1 MSSIAELGVIKNLL
15 VILSKTSSVRLA
27 AKHTLLYNFRLNT
40 LGPNSL
46 QFLLI
51 CINRMMTNTLLFHVI
66 TLILLRI
73 YNNFMSRAQRHSCA
87 LCLYFFEEFMSK
99 LKSIV
104 AMMSLASLSTFASD
118 VITIEDIPK
127 IKSVLQSSISPSGNL
142 IAYTRSAPRELYVD
156 KNGSNYSELY
166 IADAK
171 GNTKPY
177 ITGSVN
183 VSSLE
188 WSADGKFVY
197 FLAKFKGDKFKQLY
211 RIPVNGGERQRVM
224 GLKDTSI
231 SRYDISPDNK
241 QVALLA
247 MPAKDKSEKK
257 LKELGFKAEVYEMG
271 LKNKQLFVT
280 DLQMHEKAV
289 SLDAYDLKGYVS
301 DMNWSSNNKK
311 LLVKTQPTALI
322 DDSYTKAQ
330 WHVMNLADQKITM
343 SIATEGKL
351 GTAEFSHNDKHIAVI
366 GAEDKHDPATGRL
379 YLANVE
385 TGEIKDWIPN
395 FAGHVSD
402 IEWSHGSNKLNF
414 IANIGTESIVA
425 TIKPN
430 SQTYRTQIKA
440 GKVIASYLSVSDSD
454 KTIAIKGHT
463 AKHPNEV
470 FIYRSKKLKRITD
483 SNPVLKGKRFAKQES
498 ITMKARDGVEV
509 GGILVYPL
517 DYKEGQRYPLIMQ
530 VHGGPE
536 SHEKNGWVT
545 AYSKPG
551 QMGAARGYAVF
562 YPNYRGSTGKGV
574 DYSKLGQN
582 DYAGAEFND
591 LVDMKNYLVDMGL
604 VDSKRVGITG
614 GSYGGYASAWAATK
628 LTEHFAASVMF
639 VGISNQ
645 LSKFGTTD
653 ISNEMHLVH
662 ARSYPWDK
670 WQYYLERSPIY
681 WAHQSKTPLLIMHGK
696 DDPRVHPAQS
706 MEMYRYM
713 KVQGKDVRLVYYPG
727 EGHGNRKVAAQYDY
741 SLRLMRWMDN
751 YLMAGNKDMPDYKID
766 HKAKLE
772 AKKAADKK
780 AK

>member
-1 MSSIAELGVIKNLL
+1 MFKFKSL
-15 VILSKTSSVRLA
+15 VA
-27 AKHTLLYNFRLNT
+27 
-40 LGPNSL
+40 
-46 QFLLI
+46 LI
-51 CINRMMTNTLLFHVI
+51 
-66 TLILLRI
+66 
-73 YNNFMSRAQRHSCA
+73 
-87 LCLYFFEEFMSK
+87 
-99 LKSIV
+99 
-104 AMMSLASLSTFASD
+104 SLASVSSFASN
-118 VITIEDIPK
+118 VITIEDIPN
-127 IKSVLQSSISPSGNL
+127 IKSVRSSVISPSGDHV
-142 IAYTRSAPRELYVD
+142 AFTRTLPRELYVD
-156 KNGSNYSELY
+156 KNGANYNELL
-166 IADAK
+166 ITDSK
-171 GNTKPY
+171 GNTKPF
-177 ITGSVN
+177 ISGKVN
-183 VSSLE
+183 VGALE
-188 WSADGKFVY
+188 WSVDGKFVY
-197 FLAKFKGDKFKQLY
+197 FLAKFTGDKFTQLY
-211 RIPVNGGERQRVM
+211 RIPVNGGERQKVL
-224 GLKDTSI
+224 GLKETSI
-231 SRYDISPDNK
+231 SRYDISPDGK

-257 LKELGFKAEVYEMG
+257 LQELGFKAEVYEMD

-280 DLQMHEKAV
+280 DLTVQNKPAV
-289 SLDAYDLKGYVS
+289 LSAVNIAGYVS
-301 DMNWSSNNKK
+301 DMNWSADNQQ
-311 LLVKTQPTALI
+311 LLIKTQPTALV
-322 DDSYTKAQ
+322 DDLYTKAQ
-330 WHVMNLADQKITM
+330 WHVMHLADQKVTM

-351 GTAEFSHNDKHIAVI
+351 GTAEFSYNGKHIAVI
-366 GAEDKHDPATGRL
+366 GAQDKHDPATGRL
-379 YLANVE
+379 YLADVKS
-385 TGEIKDWIPN
+385 GEIIDWLPN

-402 IEWSHGSNKLNF
+402 IEWSHKSTKLNF

-425 TIKPN
+425 SIKPGSN
-430 SQTYRTQIKA
+430 RYNTQVKA
-440 GKVIASYLSVSDSD
+440 GKIIASSLSISDTDKTLSV
-454 KTIAIKGHT
+454 KGHT
-463 AKHPNEV
+463 ASHPNESFMV
-470 FIYRSKKLKRITD
+470 RGKKLTKVTN
-483 SNPVLKGKRFAKQES
+483 SNPWLQDKRFAKQES

-574 DYSKLGQN
+574 EYSKLGQN
-582 DYAGAEFND
+582 DYAGAEFDD
-591 LVDMKNYLVDMGL
+591 LVDMKNYLVDTGL
-604 VDSKRVGITG
+604 VDTKRVGITG

-727 EGHGNRKVAAQYDY
+727 EGHGNRKAAAQYDY

-751 YLMAGNKDMPDYKID
+751 YLIDGNKAMPDYELD
-766 HKAKLE
+766 HKAKLA
-772 AKKAADKK
+772 AKKALAKNNADSKDNDE
-780 AK
+780 